1 MHWEHDEEHIV
12 HTRREAEEVGKGL
25 VIGSSCSPD
34 SSPPHPICHY
44 GAGGKQKDGKAC
56 IMQWQITAVHL
67 YYEKK
72 SRLKEKADHTAE
84 EGKFIMIRVSFASE
98 TNLMAENEEEWKSL
112 LMEVKGQG
120 GKAGLKLNI

>member
-1 MHWEHDEEHIV
+1 M
-12 HTRREAEEVGKGL
+12 K
-25 VIGSSCSPD
+25 
-34 SSPPHPICHY
+34 
-44 GAGGKQKDGKAC
+44 
-56 IMQWQITAVHL
+56 WQITAAHL